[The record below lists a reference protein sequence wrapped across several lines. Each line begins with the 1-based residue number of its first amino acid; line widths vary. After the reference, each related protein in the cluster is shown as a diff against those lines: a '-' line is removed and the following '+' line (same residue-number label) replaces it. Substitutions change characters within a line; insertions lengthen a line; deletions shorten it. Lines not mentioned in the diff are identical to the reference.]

1 MCRGQLSPTSAGRPL
16 GAAIFR
22 SEAFM
27 WLNDGSLQSISNA
40 FQMAAQQARR
50 LGPTPG
56 TSQSYSASPSW
67 VPITCPSLSM
77 APTT

>member
-1 MCRGQLSPTSAGRPL
+1 MCRGQLSPTSAGRPQ
-16 GAAIFR
+16 GEAIFR

-50 LGPTPG
+50 PGP
-56 TSQSYSASPSW
+56 
-67 VPITCPSLSM
+67 
-77 APTT
+77 

>member
-1 MCRGQLSPTSAGRPL
+1 MGGYAPFRGAGHGGGFVCRGQLSPTSAGRPL

-22 SEAFM
+22 SAAFM

-50 LGPTPG
+50 LG
-56 TSQSYSASPSW
+56 
-67 VPITCPSLSM
+67 L
-77 APTT
+77 